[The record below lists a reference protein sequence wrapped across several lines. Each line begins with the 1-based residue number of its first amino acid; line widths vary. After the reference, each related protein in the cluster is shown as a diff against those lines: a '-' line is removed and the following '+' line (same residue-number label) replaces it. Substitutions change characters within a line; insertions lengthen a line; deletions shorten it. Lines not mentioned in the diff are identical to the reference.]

1 MRINSDAPRYL
12 CLSLL
17 PNIFVPQVR
26 IRTDEFAHHA
36 NAFRIVDNHD
46 GGAVLPE
53 QIFSPQEIS
62 ILSNYDAGN
71 PEQQGRTRT
80 HDARTQSA
88 DQGQLRPVATPPRVA
103 QANRFRVRRGIAA
116 LHAQIVSSR
125 HNLTLPVRQNRADRQ
140 ATFALAFPRLFKSRL
155 Q

>member
-1 MRINSDAPRYL
+1 VRSDE
-12 CLSLL
+12 L
-17 PNIFVPQVR
+17 P
-26 IRTDEFAHHA
+26 HHS
-36 NAFRIVDNHD
+36 NTFSIVQNYQAC
-46 GGAVLPE
+46 AVLLE
-53 QIFSPQEIS
+53 QIFSSLEVAIFS
-62 ILSNYDAGN
+62 DDDAGN
-71 PEQQGRTRT
+71 TEQQRRARA
-80 HDARTQSA
+80 HDARAESA